1 VKTMLKNLLP
11 IILFLFVISGCDKD
25 KDKVIRTPE
34 EEHILELAYSKD
46 YTYPEG
52 FYHEIIDTGSI
63 YYVNTVSI
71 KPVNERQNIW
81 MELNTN
87 DKNEAR
93 MWSDETNEYSS
104 VNREIISESE
114 TEKYFEFKRKNV
126 EYAKDIVFTRVH
138 KTSYFQPV
146 KNKFSASDTI
156 VGKYNGDLNLTSIK
170 ELVEYLWSCGTMGV
184 SYSKVLE
191 SEIKE
196 YNDHFEY
203 YIQSIVIVYGDFGL
217 HDEITVYDNFVT
229 LNKSDRELTIKT
241 NEVKT
246 IEGIQ
251 H

>member
-1 VKTMLKNLLP
+1 M
-11 IILFLFVISGCDKD
+11 LFLFVISGCE
-25 KDKVIRTPE
+25 KDKVKRTPE

-46 YTYPEG
+46 YTYPIG
-52 FYHEIIDTGSI
+52 FYHELIDTGSI
-63 YYVNTVSI
+63 YYENTVSI
-71 KPVNERQNIW
+71 KPINQRQDICI
-81 MELNTN
+81 ELNTN

-93 MWSDETNEYSS
+93 AWSNESNEYSS

-114 TEKYFEFKRKNV
+114 TEKFFEFKRENV
-126 EYAKDIVFTRVH
+126 KYAKDILLSRVH

-146 KNKFSASDTI
+146 QNKFGVSDTTI
-156 VGKYNGDLNLTSIK
+156 GKYNGDLNLTSVK

-203 YIQSIVIVYGDFGL
+203 YIQAILIVYGDFDL
-217 HDEITVYDNFVT
+217 YDEITVYDNLVK
-229 LNKSDRELTIKT
+229 LNKSDRELIIKT
-241 NEVKT
+241 NRVKT
-246 IEGIQ
+246 IQGIQ

>member
-1 VKTMLKNLLP
+1 MK
-11 IILFLFVISGCDKD
+11 IILFAILIVIVTTSCNKD
-25 KDKVIRTPE
+25 KIARPADE
-34 EEHILELAYSKD
+34 ERILELAYSKD
-46 YTYPEG
+46 YTYPVG
-52 FYHEIIDTGSI
+52 FYHEVNDTGSI

-71 KPVNERQNIW
+71 KPINERQNIW
-81 MELNTN
+81 IELNTN
-87 DKNEAR
+87 DKSEAR
-93 MWSDETNEYSS
+93 TWSDETNEYSS

-146 KNKFSASDTI
+146 KNKFSASDTT
-156 VGKYNGDLNLTSIK
+156 VGKYNSELNLTSVK
-170 ELVEYLWSCGTMGV
+170 ELVEYLWSCGTINV
-184 SYSKVLE
+184 SYSKVLG

-196 YNDHFEY
+196 YYDHFEY
-203 YIQSIVIVYGDFGL
+203 YIQSIVIVYGDFGIR
-217 HDEITVYDNFVT
+217 DEIIVYDNFVT